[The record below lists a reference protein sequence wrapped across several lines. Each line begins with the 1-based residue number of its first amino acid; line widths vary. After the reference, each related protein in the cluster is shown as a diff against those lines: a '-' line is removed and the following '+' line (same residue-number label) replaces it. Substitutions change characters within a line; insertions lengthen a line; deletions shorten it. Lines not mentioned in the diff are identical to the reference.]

1 MESSRS
7 KSLSRDFSNFIRS
20 SFTNNWR
27 FNGRSRSLE
36 GSRIHLHNYLL
47 AGSPWQTVAHRFTA
61 LSPSS
66 SSSSLDSF
74 LSWLF
79 NVLFHL
85 ASSSS
90 SSSLVHVRILHFVFH
105 FVSIFLIRINVTVLV
120 NFIHCFA
127 IVIQFIQIGK

>member
-66 SSSSLDSF
+66 SSSSL
-74 LSWLF
+74 
-79 NVLFHL
+79 
-85 ASSSS
+85 
-90 SSSLVHVRILHFVFH
+90 VHVRILHFVFH
-105 FVSIFLIRINVTVLV
+105 FVSIQFFLIMINVLV